1 MNERG
6 FERSPREQIVCLQLC
21 APAGFGYVCVIGR
34 TRIRVVPVNAKRTM
48 ADLLQ
53 QVAANRDVEA
63 FRMLFQT
70 YAPRVKSY
78 MMRQGADPNTAEELA
93 QETLLTVWRKA
104 ALYSDDKGSA
114 TTWIFTIARNL
125 RIDRLRRE
133 VAWQPLPDD
142 IEQESTSDP
151 APDEVVSENERR
163 DKVQAVLADLPSDQA
178 EVVTLSYVEGL
189 SHSEIAER
197 LGVPLGT
204 VKSRMRLAYDKIRDA
219 LEELR

>member
-1 MNERG
+1 MFAADSQFRLTNWADPPG
-6 FERSPREQIVCLQLC
+6 SAMLAF
-21 APAGFGYVCVIGR
+21 IGR
-34 TRIRVVPVNAKRTM
+34 ARTCVVPVNAKRTM

-53 QVAANRDVEA
+53 RVAANRDVEA

-142 IEQESTSDP
+142 IEEEQAPDP
-151 APDEVVSENERR
+151 APDELVSERERR
-163 DKVQAVLADLPSDQA
+163 DKVQAVLAELPPDQA
-178 EVVTLSYVEGL
+178 EAVNLSYVEGL

-204 VKSRMRLAYDKIRDA
+204 VKSRMRLAYHKIRDA